1 MKFFIMMMG
10 NQQLA
15 HGSNDSGFS
24 LYRALLRQGLRVPL
38 PDEIAKGLS
47 PTNPIKALIR
57 SSFRRNRNDVS
68 PRLVVSALQN
78 GYRFLAMLH
87 AASQAQKHATTPT
100 NTDTDGP
107 VNEAAA
113 AAAAHSEILVFLR
126 KNQDS
131 VLALRERRRAASASA
146 SASASEKRGPPIPL
160 LTRVREGD
168 EHTMPVYVPTNRPLP
183 LSEIKGGV
191 RFVPTMDECG
201 GVPFLRLRKPAP
213 PALAKWLG
221 LKYIRRKNMFDAYM
235 AMVEDGLSAARLEDE
250 WERLV
255 GELARVKATP
265 NGGGALEK
273 DGTTYE
279 RGVDDA
285 MKSVMRKLNLEGN
298 DMIARG
304 RAMWDLVEAER
315 ELAKKEQLAER
326 RRRSAVAVDGATEP
340 GAGGVSPK
348 REDEA
353 EAEEEEEE
361 ERRKATL
368 KKLFDEM
375 LEATTKDMKIAQQ
388 RGLTRGRKEREEKRR
403 REQERERER
412 EREGREGTPSGQE
425 GRSKRKPDK
434 AFPGDRR
441 SSPALVNRAKR
452 GASKEKSSW

>member
-15 HGSNDSGFS
+15 HRSNDSGFS

-38 PDEIAKGLS
+38 PDEIAKGLG
-47 PTNPIKALIR
+47 PTNPIKALVR

-87 AASQAQKHATTPT
+87 AASQAQNHATTFIT
-100 NTDTDGP
+100 NTGTDDP
-107 VNEAAA
+107 VNEAAAA
-113 AAAAHSEILVFLR
+113 AAAAHSEILAFLR

-131 VLALRERRRAASASA
+131 VLALRERRRAASAA
-146 SASASEKRGPPIPL
+146 ASEKRGPPIPL

-250 WERLV
+250 WEKLV
-255 GELARVKATP
+255 GELARAKATP
-265 NGGGALEK
+265 NGGAGLDK

-285 MKSVMRKLNLEGN
+285 MKSVMRTLNLEGD

-326 RRRSAVAVDGATEP
+326 RRRSAVVVDGAAEVR
-340 GAGGVSPK
+340 AGEGGGSPK
-348 REDEA
+348 REGEA
-353 EAEEEEEE
+353 EAEEEKEEGK
-361 ERRKATL
+361 RRKATL

-388 RGLTRGRKEREEKRR
+388 RELMRGRKEREEKRR
-403 REQERERER
+403 QERE
-412 EREGREGTPSGQE
+412 REGTPSGQE
-425 GRSKRKPDK
+425 GRSKRKPGK

-452 GASKEKSSW
+452 DASKEKGSW